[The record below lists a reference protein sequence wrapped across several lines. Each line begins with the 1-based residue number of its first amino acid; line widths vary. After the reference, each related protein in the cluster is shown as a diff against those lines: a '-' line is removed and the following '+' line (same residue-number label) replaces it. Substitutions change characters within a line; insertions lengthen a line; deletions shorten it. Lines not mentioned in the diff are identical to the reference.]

1 MDIYHNKK
9 KKKEIYKRIFLVS
22 YIAVV
27 RGVIDE
33 KKYIYI
39 LEKLNQVDFK
49 TYNIN
54 NFSKMLTHLNTC
66 GYKDAF
72 NISLLLYVR
81 DTSYK
86 KISAIALNFEDIGNI
101 FSYKKNDIT
110 YRITKIRKMIIAKLK
125 IIESF
130 EKMDIYDSEN
140 NINNE
145 TILPKTIIYEEWVYY
160 TRKEIINRL
169 HILAQ
174 KYFTLEQLQY
184 LNVDLKHINDIENMK
199 ITDLEKYYYSVITD
213 IKKAYKIWIDLCE
226 LYIDIEIN
234 YLENIENIENG
245 SGTILTTNHY
255 I

>member
-1 MDIYHNKK
+1 MEIYYNKK
-9 KKKEIYKRIFLVS
+9 KRKEIYKRIFLVS
-22 YIAVV
+22 YIAVI
-27 RGVIDE
+27 RGEIDE
-33 KKYIYI
+33 KKYICI

-54 NFSKMLTHLNTC
+54 NFSKMLDYLNVC
-66 GYKDAF
+66 GFNDAY
-72 NISLLLYVR
+72 NISALLNLR
-81 DTSYK
+81 DINYK
-86 KISAIALNFEDIGNI
+86 KISEIALNFEDIGSI
-101 FSYKKNDIT
+101 FSYKKKDIT

-130 EKMDIYDSEN
+130 EKLDIYDSEN

-145 TILPKTIIYEEWVYY
+145 TILPKTFIYEEWVYY

-184 LNVDLKHINDIENMK
+184 LNVELKHIIDIENMK
-199 ITDLEKYYYSVITD
+199 ITDLEKYYYSVMTH
-213 IKKAYKIWIDLCE
+213 IKKAYKNWIDLCE